1 MTTDAIH
8 LERRGAQRF
17 DFHLAVAVRQCGT
30 GIEAHGYTQDLS
42 GRGALLF
49 TDAEIPQGE
58 VVELTLVMPSEITLT
73 ESMRVRCRGKVV
85 RVIAP
90 TVGNHCGLAV
100 QIAGYEF
107 LPDAAS
113 AADGISSGQRI
124 AALHDHKHD
133 PESESSS
140 RSHNGPAS
148 RSAAGILTG
157 RGF

>member
-17 DFHLAVAVRQCGT
+17 DFHLAVTVRHCASGA
-30 GIEAHGYTQDLS
+30 EAHGFTQDLS

-49 TDAEIPQGE
+49 TDVEIPQGE

-85 RVIAP
+85 RVIPPAG
-90 TVGNHCGLAV
+90 GNRCGLAV

-107 LPDAAS
+107 LTDAAS
-113 AADGISSGQRI
+113 DAQAVSSGQRI

-133 PESESSS
+133 PESDSSS
-140 RSHNGPAS
+140 RSRTRLVS
-148 RSAAGILTG
+148 
-157 RGF
+157 